1 MQICRIL
8 LYIRVNAEYNKVMVK
23 IKNDRIWQYIQE
35 NNYTL
40 KQFRSL
46 VGLSRRELNKI
57 LSGNLNFRFVSLF
70 KLANFFQ
77 VPMSWLIDEEDIE
90 VQTKFYV

>member
-8 LYIRVNAEYNKVMVK
+8 LYIRVNAEYNKAMVK

-40 KQFRSL
+40 KQFCSL
-46 VGLSRRELNKI
+46 VGVSRRELNKI
-57 LSGNLNFRFVSLF
+57 LSGNLNFKFVSLF
-70 KLANFFQ
+70 KLANFFR
-77 VPMSWLIDEEDIE
+77 VPIYWLLDDGKVE
-90 VQTKFYV
+90 VQTEYYL

>member
-8 LYIRVNAEYNKVMVK
+8 LYIRVNAEYNKAMVK

-40 KQFRSL
+40 KQFCSL
-46 VGLSRRELNKI
+46 VGVSRRELNKI
-57 LSGNLNFRFVSLF
+57 LSGNLNFKFVSLF

-77 VPMSWLIDEEDIE
+77 VPISCLLDDGKVE
-90 VQTKFYV
+90 VQTEYYL

>member
-8 LYIRVNAEYNKVMVK
+8 LYIRVNAEYNKAMVK

-40 KQFRSL
+40 KQFCLL
-46 VGLSRRELNKI
+46 VGVSRRELNKI
-57 LSGNLNFRFVSLF
+57 LSGNLNFKFVSLF

-77 VPMSWLIDEEDIE
+77 VPISWLLDDGKVE
-90 VQTKFYV
+90 VQTEYYL

>member
-8 LYIRVNAEYNKVMVK
+8 LYIRVNAEYNKAMVK

-40 KQFRSL
+40 KQFCSL
-46 VGLSRRELNKI
+46 VGVSRRELNKI
-57 LSGNLNFRFVSLF
+57 LSGNLNFKFVSLF

-77 VPMSWLIDEEDIE
+77 VPISWLLDDGKVE
-90 VQTKFYV
+90 VQTEYYL

>member
-1 MQICRIL
+1 M
-8 LYIRVNAEYNKVMVK
+8 EG

-40 KQFRSL
+40 KQFCSL
-46 VGLSRRELNKI
+46 VGVSRRELNKI
-57 LSGNLNFRFVSLF
+57 LSGSFDFKFVSLF
-70 KLANFFQ
+70 KLANFLKIP
-77 VPMSWLIDEEDIE
+77 VSWLIDEGEIE